1 VLGLP
6 RVRSTA
12 EDAEIGIECT
22 SREAPNSG
30 SSASSA
36 VDLAFLPGRHGW
48 RTWGARN
55 AISRSY
61 PMQRGAGRRRR
72 VGRVQTGTAGRRT
85 WRTTDWGVRSGPGQG
100 ARVANPRQDTM
111 IRETVRFGGADGG
124 VRSGHGQGARVANP
138 RQDTMI
144 RETVRFGGADG
155 GVRSGHGQEARVA
168 NPRQDTMIRET
179 VRLGGADG
187 GVRSGPGQGARVA
200 NPRQDAMIRETVRFG
215 SVDAE
220 CGPAPGKRHGSR
232 ITGRTP

>member
-1 VLGLP
+1 MFPGSGRDGRAGGCDRPGNAISCSYPMQRGEGQRRGVGPGSDGPSQTTDGWRRAIHGCEGAGVLGLP

-12 EDAEIGIECT
+12 EDAEIGIERT

-124 VRSGHGQGARVANP
+124 VRSGKG
-138 RQDTMI
+138 
-144 RETVRFGGADG
+144 
-155 GVRSGHGQEARVA
+155 
-168 NPRQDTMIRET
+168 
-179 VRLGGADG
+179 
-187 GVRSGPGQGARVA
+187 
-200 NPRQDAMIRETVRFG
+200 
-215 SVDAE
+215 
-220 CGPAPGKRHGSR
+220 HGSR
-232 ITGRTP
+232 IPGRIP